1 MEILRIL
8 GVAVVLFASTNIDDI
23 FILLSFFS
31 DPQYRAQQV
40 IIGQYLGIA
49 VLVAVSILAS
59 LISLVLEPAYV
70 GLLGLLPVA
79 LGVKKLFDLRRGGED
94 IDSEQKKASVGKVLA
109 VASVTAAN
117 GGDNIGIYTPVFAT
131 SSTPAMVT
139 IVVVFA
145 TMVAVWLA
153 FAHWLVHHPA
163 LGAPIRRFGHIVTPF
178 VLVAIGLFG
187 LYEADSFLLL
197 G

>member
-8 GVAVVLFASTNIDDI
+8 GVAVVLFASTNIDNI

-31 DPQYRAQQV
+31 NPQYRARKV

-49 VLVAVSILAS
+49 VLVGVSILAS
-59 LISLVLEPAYV
+59 LISLVFEPAYV

-94 IDSEQKKASVGKVLA
+94 IDSEQKKASVGKVLS

-131 SSTPAMVT
+131 SSTPA
-139 IVVVFA
+139 IVIIIVVFA

-153 FAHWLVHHPA
+153 FAHWLVYHPA
-163 LGAPIRRFGHIVTPF
+163 LGAPIRRCTQGITRC
-178 VLVAIGLFG
+178 LIKDLR
-187 LYEADSFLLL
+187 
-197 G
+197 